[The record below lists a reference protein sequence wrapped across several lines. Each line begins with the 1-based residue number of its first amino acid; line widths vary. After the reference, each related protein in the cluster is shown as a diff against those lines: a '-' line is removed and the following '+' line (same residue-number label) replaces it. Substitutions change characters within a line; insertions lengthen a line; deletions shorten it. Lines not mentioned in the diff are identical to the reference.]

1 MKHATRSRHIKT
13 YACITLYNDRTVAD
27 ENSTNITVQ
36 SLSVHER
43 RGGERQGQVGLQNGS
58 QMEIDAVTLRTEVD
72 LQAQKLRQSG
82 KESSSVT
89 S

>member
-1 MKHATRSRHIKT
+1 MLHNQDTS
-13 YACITLYNDRTVAD
+13 TLMHVYHRKMRKQTIDANIY
-27 ENSTNITVQ
+27 TNTAMQ
-36 SLSVHER
+36 SLSVCR
-43 RGGERQGQVGLQNGS
+43 RGEEVTDRGKVGLQSGS

-82 KESSSVT
+82 KDSSSVT